1 MSRSSLK
8 LSLLHLLIIKTGV
21 KETRKVHCFEYDY
34 ATHFLVSLSI
44 DPLQI
49 GASEASPF
57 LVMNVAIL
65 SVCTCVCVSGT
76 DTIIICFLYLWPFTN
91 FYVKAVHG
99 HKS

>member
-44 DPLQI
+44 DQLQI

-65 SVCTCVCVSGT
+65 SVCVCVSGT
-76 DTIIICFLYLWPFTN
+76 GTIIICFLYLLPFTN
-91 FYVKAVHG
+91 FYVKAAHG